1 MMPRPIVYFMI
12 GIPGSGKSTLAQTLD
27 GIVVSSDEIRK
38 EYFGSADPSRC
49 DAGLLDKWVEQ
60 YPEAK
65 TMSVNSFVFKVMN
78 ERTCKLLQEGNNV
91 VYDATNTTVS
101 YRKETVQKLRS
112 KATVIACYMDTPLNV
127 CLRRNRMRER
137 VVPDQVLYRMARYLK
152 VPSKEEGFDEI
163 RVFKPEDKLQTRR
176 EFNGKPQKHI

>member
-1 MMPRPIVYFMI
+1 MLQRPIVYFMV

-38 EYFGSADPSRC
+38 EFFGSKDPDKC
-49 DAGLLDKWVEQ
+49 TDLLKRWVEQ

-101 YRKETVQKLRS
+101 YRKETVQKLHS

-127 CLRRNRMRER
+127 CLQRNRMRER

-163 RVFKPEDKLQTRR
+163 RVFKPENKLQTRR
-176 EFNGKPQKHI
+176 GFDGKPQKHI

>member
-38 EYFGSADPSRC
+38 EFFGSEDPDKC
-49 DAGLLDKWVEQ
+49 TDLLKRWVEQ

-101 YRKETVQKLRS
+101 YRKETVQNC
-112 KATVIACYMDTPLNV
+112 A
-127 CLRRNRMRER
+127 
-137 VVPDQVLYRMARYLK
+137 ARQ
-152 VPSKEEGFDEI
+152 P
-163 RVFKPEDKLQTRR
+163 
-176 EFNGKPQKHI
+176 